1 MNAQKANTT
10 LDKVRDLQRRL
21 YAAAKSQPTRK
32 FHALYDKM
40 YRDDVLRR
48 AWEKVLANR
57 GAPGIDRTTIEDIE
71 AKGVDAFLEEIRNE
85 LQQGRYR
92 PAPLRRV
99 FIPKKDGRKRGLG
112 IPVLKDRIC
121 QAAAKIVL
129 EPVLEADF
137 LPCSYG
143 FRPKRNAIQAMEAVR
158 LTGNKGQSWVV
169 DFDIKGAFDHIA
181 HESIMQALARR
192 VSDRR
197 MLALI
202 RSWLRCG
209 VMEDGQFRSTTA
221 GTPQGGVIS
230 PLLANLVFHNL
241 DQALG
246 KLRHAAT
253 FIRYADDGLVL
264 TWSERQARQALE
276 IVESAITADG
286 MQLNTEKTR
295 IARLEEGI
303 DFLGFHVR
311 RQPSRLNRNKTYTY
325 RWPSRKAEHAAR
337 TRIREIMADPSVRW
351 MSLPD
356 LLNEKVNPILRGWG
370 SYFRYGNSAAQF
382 DRMDR
387 YVHRRAIIFENRK
400 HQRRG
405 RNRVRGLT
413 YDRLLRMGLHA
424 LRGTILPGAPDA
436 RRA

>member
-1 MNAQKANTT
+1 MNADQAKSTH
-10 LDKVRDLQRRL
+10 DKVRDLQRRL
-21 YAAAKSQPTRK
+21 YATAKSQPARK
-32 FHALYDKM
+32 FHALYDKVH
-40 YRDDVLRR
+40 RPDVLRR
-48 AWEKVLANR
+48 AWENVRANR

-71 AKGVDAFLEEIRNE
+71 ARGVDEFLEEIRKE
-85 LQQGRYR
+85 LQEGRYR

-99 FIPKKDGRKRGLG
+99 YIPKKDGRKRGLG

-143 FRPKRNAIQAMEAVR
+143 FRPKRNAIQAMETIR

-197 MLALI
+197 LRALV
-202 RSWLRCG
+202 RGWLRCG
-209 VMEDGQFRSTTA
+209 VMEEGRLRTTAA

-230 PLLANLVFHNL
+230 PLLANLVFHRL
-241 DQALG
+241 DQALS
-246 KLRHAAT
+246 KLHSGAT
-253 FIRYADDGLVL
+253 FVRYADDGLVL
-264 TWSERQARQALE
+264 TWSERQAQKALQ
-276 IVESAITADG
+276 IVESTIQQDG
-286 MQLNTEKTR
+286 MQLNTEKSR
-295 IARLEEGI
+295 VARLEEGV

-311 RQPSRLNRNKTYTY
+311 RQPSRLNRTKTYTY
-325 RWPSRKAEHAAR
+325 RWPSRKAEQAAR
-337 TRIREIMADPSVRW
+337 ARIREIMADPSVLE
-351 MSLPD
+351 MSLPN
-356 LLNEKVNPILRGWG
+356 LLRAKVNPILRGWG

-400 HQRRG
+400 HQRLG
-405 RNRVRGLT
+405 RNRARGLT
-413 YDRLLRMGLHA
+413 YDRLIEMGLYA
-424 LRGTILPGAPDA
+424 LRGTIRPGAPGA

>member
-169 DFDIKGAFDHIA
+169 DF
-181 HESIMQALARR
+181 
-192 VSDRR
+192 
-197 MLALI
+197 
-202 RSWLRCG
+202 G
-209 VMEDGQFRSTTA
+209 V
-221 GTPQGGVIS
+221 P
-230 PLLANLVFHNL
+230 
-241 DQALG
+241 
-246 KLRHAAT
+246 
-253 FIRYADDGLVL
+253 
-264 TWSERQARQALE
+264 
-276 IVESAITADG
+276 
-286 MQLNTEKTR
+286 
-295 IARLEEGI
+295 
-303 DFLGFHVR
+303 
-311 RQPSRLNRNKTYTY
+311 
-325 RWPSRKAEHAAR
+325 
-337 TRIREIMADPSVRW
+337 
-351 MSLPD
+351 
-356 LLNEKVNPILRGWG
+356 
-370 SYFRYGNSAAQF
+370 
-382 DRMDR
+382 
-387 YVHRRAIIFENRK
+387 
-400 HQRRG
+400 
-405 RNRVRGLT
+405 
-413 YDRLLRMGLHA
+413 
-424 LRGTILPGAPDA
+424 
-436 RRA
+436 

>member
-1 MNAQKANTT
+1 
-10 LDKVRDLQRRL
+10 
-21 YAAAKSQPTRK
+21 
-32 FHALYDKM
+32 
-40 YRDDVLRR
+40 
-48 AWEKVLANR
+48 
-57 GAPGIDRTTIEDIE
+57 
-71 AKGVDAFLEEIRNE
+71 
-85 LQQGRYR
+85 
-92 PAPLRRV
+92 
-99 FIPKKDGRKRGLG
+99 
-112 IPVLKDRIC
+112 
-121 QAAAKIVL
+121 
-129 EPVLEADF
+129 
-137 LPCSYG
+137 
-143 FRPKRNAIQAMEAVR
+143 MEAVR

-400 HQRRG
+400 HQRWG